1 MLFTIFQLYIIF
13 NYIATK
19 SICAG
24 AIAVVVPVHCVLGRA
39 AEANK
44 LHFCFGVFSI
54 PMISQGSCGPP
65 YQNSAFQSLIFYE
78 KYYFK
83 VEILD
88 RRVLRKKIFLLPPIF
103 TKTPSDWRSSLQD
116 ISEYIKKFTTFL
128 PLQELQ
134 LMEFSLQLSNF
145 AWLMS

>member
-1 MLFTIFQLYIIF
+1 
-13 NYIATK
+13 
-19 SICAG
+19 
-24 AIAVVVPVHCVLGRA
+24 
-39 AEANK
+39 
-44 LHFCFGVFSI
+44 
-54 PMISQGSCGPP
+54 MISWGSCGPP
-65 YQNSAFQSLIFYE
+65 YQNSVFQSLIFYE

-83 VEILD
+83 VEILY
-88 RRVLRKKIFLLPPIF
+88 RRVLQEKNFLLPPIF

-145 AWLMS
+145 AWLMSCIGINRRGKDRHGRGWSREEGMRKRKVKRNEKKEQLPRLKIIFGCS